1 MDPSPTGNAEL
12 PYVVTRTHQW
22 SRVRAGAVTLRTFPV
37 AGAATTPVETRSHG
51 PLLDWPSTASAGSC
65 MTPDGEHQTT
75 DVVVGY
81 GFA

>member
-22 SRVRAGAVTLRTFPV
+22 SRVRAGAVTLRTFSV
-37 AGAATTPVETRSHG
+37 GRRGHDPVETRSHG

-65 MTPDGEHQTT
+65 MTPDVEHQAT